1 MKKKSFTLAEI
12 LLVIGILAVVAI
24 MTIPELVTN
33 VTQYTFNTS
42 SAVFGA
48 KLREA
53 ANQMNVNDELTGYST
68 NEQFADAFT
77 KYVKVSKRCD
87 STNLNKCFVPQFKT
101 GSGQDVITM
110 SDLRTSYDLGIF
122 HNTNPLVGFT
132 LLNGT
137 SFIMAYDPNCAVNPA
152 DVANLNIDKTY
163 CMSIVYDVNGASSP
177 NVMAKDIITL
187 NATLTACDARI
198 GSLCLAAGDT
208 APYSINTC
216 SDTT

>member
-42 SAVFGA
+42 SAVFSA

-87 STNLNKCFVPQFKT
+87 STNLNKCFVPQFTT
-101 GSGQDVITM
+101 GGGEVV
-110 SDLRTSYDLGIF
+110 RTNTLLVSRDLGGF
-122 HNTNPLVGFT
+122 SDTNPLIGFT

-137 SFIMAYDPNCAVNPA
+137 SVIMAYDPNCAVNPA
-152 DVANLNIDKTY
+152 DVVNLNIDKTY
-163 CMSIVYDVNGASSP
+163 CMSMVYDINASNGP
-177 NVMAKDIITL
+177 NKKEYCIT
-187 NATLTACDARI
+187 N
-198 GSLCLAAGDT
+198 LC
-208 APYSINTC
+208 
-216 SDTT
+216 